1 MTLYGVPVDP
11 RVQVAQAAA
20 VPQRV
25 FCHACYRGWV
35 DLVAC
40 PIPPYGVVSA
50 CADPVSCRRH
60 AIKIG
65 LYMHAGIVDWS
76 RLPGP
81 ARP

>member
-1 MTLYGVPVDP
+1 MPTWRPPLTPTE
-11 RVQVAQAAA
+11 QVAAAAA
-20 VPQRV
+20 VPARV

-50 CADPVSCRRH
+50 CADPVTCRQH

-65 LYMHAGIVDWS
+65 IYKFTGIVRWS
-76 RLPGP
+76 R
-81 ARP
+81 